1 MADLKWLNRVP
12 LRQQL
17 IGWYVFL
24 LAIML
29 SGFAIY
35 LFLRLERKL
44 IFKVDAT
51 LQIAS
56 DQSLLYLN
64 RNKTLNFPNSA
75 YQRDTEARLSRL
87 GLAVRLINPQGK
99 VVDGFGRFQ
108 DVPPLTDHQK
118 GFETLKTRKTDWRVI
133 TQPIIR
139 NGQEIGWLQVA
150 QSLDVLEDITEEL
163 PAEILFN
170 LPWFL
175 LVTALGGL
183 FLSNRALRPIQKI
196 TRTAQNITAN
206 DLSLRIHNQG
216 SMDEVGQLAKTFD
229 QMLDRLQAAFEREKR
244 FTADAAHELRTPLTA
259 IKVRLDVT
267 RSQPRSAQEYD
278 HMLQDLEHE
287 VDRLIRLSNG
297 LLLLTKLDHGQLPCT
312 LQTVNL
318 SNLLEILIEQ
328 ITPLAEVQH
337 LKLLNELPKW
347 LWVKG
352 DTDHLTSLFLNL
364 LDNAVKYTPHGGR
377 VRLWVPASDL
387 SKDSKDSVEI
397 NISNTG
403 PGISPEHLPH
413 LFERFY
419 QAEAARSRGRSGT
432 GLGLAIAHEIARLHH
447 GTLRAYSNP
456 NQETTFSVSLPL
468 SGPLFG
474 E

>member
-1 MADLKWLNRVP
+1 MADLKWLNRIP

-17 IGWYVFL
+17 IGWYVLL
-24 LAIML
+24 LALML
-29 SGFAIY
+29 SGFSVY
-35 LFLRLERKL
+35 LYLRLERKL

-56 DQSLLYLN
+56 DQSLLYLSN
-64 RNKTLNFPNSA
+64 QTLTFPNSA
-75 YQRDTEARLSRL
+75 YQRDAEMRLSRL
-87 GLAVRLINPQGK
+87 GLAVRLIDQDGK
-99 VVDGFGRFQ
+99 VVDGFGRYL
-108 DVPPLTDHQK
+108 DMPPLNSQQR
-118 GFETLKTRKTDWRVI
+118 GSETLKTRKTNWRVF
-133 TQPIIR
+133 TKPIVR
-139 NGQEIGWLQVA
+139 DGQKIGLLQVA
-150 QSLDVLEDITEEL
+150 ASLDVLEDITEEL

-196 TRTAQNITAN
+196 TRTAQTITAN
-206 DLSLRIHNQG
+206 DLSLRINNQG

-267 RSQPRSAQEYD
+267 RSQPRTAQEYD
-278 HMLQDLEHE
+278 HTLEDLEHE

-297 LLLLTKLDHGQLPCT
+297 LLLLTKFDHGQLPCT
-312 LQTVNL
+312 LQAVNL
-318 SNLLEILIEQ
+318 STLLEVLLEQ
-328 ITPLAEVQH
+328 ITPLAEVRQI
-337 LKLLNELPKW
+337 KLINELPLL
-347 LWVKG
+347 LWIQG

-364 LDNAVKYTPHGGR
+364 LDNAVKYTPEGGR
-377 VRLWVPASDL
+377 VRLWVPLPDASPRDA
-387 SKDSKDSVEI
+387 VQI

-403 PGISPEHLPH
+403 PGISAEHLPH

-419 QAEAARSRGRSGT
+419 QAQAARTGGRGGT
-432 GLGLAIAHEIARLHH
+432 GLGLAIAHEIARLHN
-447 GTLRAYSNP
+447 GTLSANSIP
-456 NQETTFSVSLPL
+456 AQETTFTVRFPIVA
-468 SGPLFG
+468 G
-474 E
+474 